1 MKGTSVIQRVSAFWG
16 LAALTPIGV
25 LLFQDELSLL
35 EAGVRGLAILA
46 GVIAIRWLAD
56 RVVRILASTLDRA
69 SESDETPRRRAED
82 GEAGAKGTPPGARQS
97 VDHQMEE
104 AETPARG

>member
-25 LLFQDELSLL
+25 LLFQNELSLL
-35 EAGVRGLAILA
+35 QAGVRGLAILA

-56 RVVRILASTLDRA
+56 RAVRIVASTLDRA
-69 SESDETPRRRAED
+69 AENESTPRRRAED
-82 GEAGAKGTPPGARQS
+82 REVAAKETSPGASRS
-97 VDHQMEE
+97 VDHPMEE
-104 AETPARG
+104 AETPATG

>member
-35 EAGVRGLAILA
+35 QAGVRGLAILA

-56 RVVRILASTLDRA
+56 RVVRTVASTLDRA
-69 SESDETPRRRAED
+69 SDSESTPRRRAED
-82 GEAGAKGTPPGARQS
+82 GEVGTNGTSPGARRS
-97 VDHQMEE
+97 VDPQLEE